1 MMMRYS
7 LRRRLNQIFVRLSLG
22 PLLLMGILLTV
33 LAFVIEE
40 RQAHVQQAL
49 VAQRVAQEIES
60 FVMEIEAE
68 LNLAVQFGLLDIS
81 NTDQEQLLLNLFY
94 YHDHFE
100 ELVLLDDIGQEQIR
114 LTRLEVIALEE
125 GIGHAAAAEFVI
137 PSTTGETYYGPVTF
151 SVTTGEPLMAL
162 AVPVLDPRAG
172 EVKAVLLA
180 QVRLKQ
186 IWDLIA
192 QMDLRSGETVF
203 IVDKSGRIVAHRNP
217 SIVLRGVSF
226 DTNDEKGLQRG
237 LNASFVILEKEEVQL
252 GQSTLTVMAERNL
265 LNALALP
272 IITGVVTGSVTLLT
286 WIVATLLGIRA
297 VTHIVH
303 PIQELAQTAHAIRGG
318 DLSRQAIVTQQDEV
332 GELAAAF
339 NEMTEQLRQTL
350 AGLHDKIEE
359 LEHLSR
365 ALQESENQY
374 RSIFENAQE
383 GIFQASLEGRFTMV
397 NPALVTMLGYASD
410 GEVLALD
417 LVQDVYLAAADRN
430 HLVYKIKQKGNLTDA
445 EVNWKKADGS
455 IITVRLYS
463 HVLYD
468 ATHQAVGYE
477 GLVLNVTE
485 QKRMET
491 ERETLIKELEAKNSE
506 LERFTYTVSH
516 DLKSPLITIRG
527 YLGYLQ
533 RDAAAGNMER
543 FDQDVARITQASDK
557 MQQLLNELLELS
569 RIGRQTNPLE
579 KIPFLNLIRE
589 VQDLLEGV
597 LTQKQV
603 QLHIAP
609 DLPIVYGDRL
619 RLIELLQNLVDNAQK
634 YSGAQP
640 NPEIWI
646 GLERIENQQGVFYV
660 RDNGMGIEAAYFERI
675 FGLFDKLNP
684 ASEGTGVGLA
694 LVKRIVEVHGGRIW
708 VESPGLGQGSTFFF
722 TLPLA

>member
-1 MMMRYS
+1 MMRHS
-7 LRRRLNQIFVRLSLG
+7 LRRRLNQIFVWLSLG
-22 PLLLMGILLTV
+22 PLLVMGTMLTT

-40 RQAHVQQAL
+40 QQAHIQQAL

-68 LNLAVQFGLLDIS
+68 LNLAAQFGLLDIS
-81 NTDQEQLLLNLFY
+81 ATDQEQLLLNLFY
-94 YHDHFE
+94 YHAHFE
-100 ELVLLDDIGQEQIR
+100 ELVLLDHSGQEQIR
-114 LTRLEVIALEE
+114 LTRLEVVAPEQ
-125 GIGHAAAAEFVI
+125 GTSHAAAVEFVI
-137 PSTTGETYYGPVTF
+137 PSTTRETYYGPVNF
-151 SVTTGEPLMAL
+151 SALTGEPLMAL
-162 AVPVLDPRAG
+162 AVPVMDPRAG
-172 EVKAVLLA
+172 EVGAVLSA

-203 IVDKSGRIVAHRNP
+203 IVDDSGRIVAHRNP
-217 SIVLRGVSF
+217 SIVLRGVTF
-226 DTNDEKGLQRG
+226 DINEEKSLQRG
-237 LNASFVILEKEEVQL
+237 LDAAFVILEKQEVQL
-252 GQSTLTVMAERNL
+252 GHSTLTVIAERNL

-272 IITGVVTGSVTLLT
+272 IITGVVTGSLTLLT
-286 WIVATLLGIRA
+286 WVIVTLLGIRA

-318 DLSRQAIVTQQDEV
+318 DLSRQAVIMQQDEV

-339 NEMTEQLRQTL
+339 NEMTDQLRQTL
-350 AGLHDKIEE
+350 TGLHDKIEE

-365 ALQESENQY
+365 ALQESEDQY

-383 GIFQASLEGRFTMV
+383 GIFRASLEGRFTMV
-397 NPALVTMLGYASD
+397 NPALVAMLGYHTAA
-410 GEVLALD
+410 EVLALD
-417 LVQDVYLAAADRN
+417 LVKDVYLAAADRN
-430 HLVYKIKQKGNLTDA
+430 QLVHEIERTGTLTNA
-445 EVNWKKADGS
+445 EVKWLRSDGNT
-455 IITVRLYS
+455 ITVRLYS
-463 HVLYD
+463 HILYD
-468 ATHQAVGYE
+468 ATHQVVGYE
-477 GLVLNVTE
+477 GLALNVTE

-543 FDQDVARITQASDK
+543 FTRDIARITQASDK

-579 KIPFLNLIRE
+579 KIPFLSLIQE

-597 LTQKQV
+597 LSQKQV
-603 QLHIAP
+603 QLHVAP
-609 DLPIVYGDRL
+609 DLPVVYGDRL
-619 RLIELLQNLVDNAQK
+619 RLIELLQNLIDNAQK
-634 YSGAQP
+634 YSGDQP
-640 NPEIWI
+640 KPEIWI
-646 GLERIENQQGVFYV
+646 GLERIENHQGVFYV
-660 RDNGMGIEAAYFERI
+660 RDNGMGIEAAYFERV

-684 ASEGTGVGLA
+684 TSEGTGVGLA
-694 LVKRIVEVHGGRIW
+694 LAKRIVEVHSGRIW

>member
-1 MMMRYS
+1 MIRHS
-7 LRRRLNQIFVRLSLG
+7 LRRRLNRIFVRLSLG
-22 PLLLMGILLTV
+22 PLLLMGIMLTV

-40 RQAHVQQAL
+40 RQAHIQQAL

-81 NTDQEQLLLNLFY
+81 ATDQEQLLLNLFY
-94 YHDHFE
+94 YHVHFE
-100 ELVLLDDIGQEQIR
+100 ELVLLDDTGEEQIR
-114 LTRLEVIALEE
+114 LTRLEVVVPEQNIS
-125 GIGHAAAAEFVI
+125 HAAAAEFVI
-137 PSTTGETYYGPVTF
+137 PSTTGETYYGPVNF
-151 SVTTGEPLMAL
+151 SATTGEPLMVL
-162 AVPVLDPRAG
+162 AVPVMDPRAG
-172 EVKAVLLA
+172 EVKAVLSA
-180 QVRLKQ
+180 KVRLKQ
-186 IWDLIA
+186 VWDLIA
-192 QMDLRSGETVF
+192 QMELRSGESVF

-226 DTNDEKGLQRG
+226 AANEEKNLQRG
-237 LNASFVILEKEEVQL
+237 LDASFVILEKQEVQL
-252 GQSTLTVMAERNL
+252 GQSTLTVIAERNL

-272 IITGVVTGSVTLLT
+272 IITGVVTGSLTLLT
-286 WIVATLLGIRA
+286 WVIATLLGIRA

-318 DLSRQAIVTQQDEV
+318 DLSRQAVVTQQDEV

-350 AGLHDKIEE
+350 DGLHDKIEE

-383 GIFQASLEGRFTMV
+383 GIFRASVAGRFIMV
-397 NPALVTMLGYASD
+397 NPALIAMLGYHTAD
-410 GEVLALD
+410 EVLALD
-417 LVQDVYLAAADRN
+417 LVQDVYLAAADRGR
-430 HLVYKIKQKGNLTDA
+430 LLDEVTQKGSLTNV
-445 EVNWKKADGS
+445 EVDWKKADGTT
-455 IITVRLYS
+455 ITVRLYS
-463 HVLYD
+463 HILYD
-468 ATHQAVGYE
+468 TAHQVTGYE

-485 QKRMET
+485 QKRMEI

-543 FDQDVARITQASDK
+543 FGQDITRITQASDK
-557 MQQLLNELLELS
+557 MHQLLNELLELS
-569 RIGRQTNPLE
+569 RIGRQTNLSE
-579 KIPFLNLIRE
+579 KIPFLSLIRD

-609 DLPIVYGDRL
+609 DLPVVYGDRL
-619 RLIELLQNLVDNAQK
+619 RLIELLQNLIDNAQK
-634 YSGAQP
+634 YSGDQP
-640 NPEIWI
+640 KPEIWI
-646 GLERIENQQGVFYV
+646 GLERIENHQGVFYV
-660 RDNGMGIEAAYFERI
+660 RDNGMGIEAAYFERV

-684 ASEGTGVGLA
+684 TSEGTGVGLA
-694 LVKRIVEVHGGRIW
+694 LVKRIIEIHGGRIW
-708 VESPGLGQGSTFFF
+708 VESPGLGQGSIFFF